1 MTETRPLAVL
11 WDMDGTLIDS
21 EPYWLLSEK
30 NLADS
35 HGKQWSEQDGLDL
48 IGQSLYDSSRTI
60 QEKLGSNLSP
70 EEIMHQLTDAVVAQL
85 NQEISWRPGAIE
97 LLTELRAHGVKTALV
112 TMSLGRMARAVANQ
126 IPFHAFDVVVAGDDV
141 SKGKP
146 DPEPYL
152 KAAELLGV
160 APEACVAI
168 EDSPTGLRSAIAAG
182 TKAIGVTNF
191 VALPEGED
199 RTIWSSLEGKKLT
212 DLAALFDEDKF

>member
-30 NLADS
+30 NLAES
-35 HGKQWSEQDGLDL
+35 HGKQWSEQDGFDL

-60 QEKLGSNLSP
+60 QEKLESNLSP

-112 TMSLGRMARAVANQ
+112 TMSLGRMARAVADQ

-182 TKAIGVTNF
+182 TKAVGVTNF

-199 RTIWSSLEGKKLT
+199 RTIWGSLTGKKLT

>member
-30 NLADS
+30 NLAEI

-97 LLTELRAHGVKTALV
+97 LLTALRAHGVKTALV
-112 TMSLGRMARAVANQ
+112 TMSLGRMARAVADQ

-182 TKAIGVTNF
+182 IKAIGVSNV